1 MGFISLTCPNCG
13 GKLDVD
19 TSCNEWYCN
28 YCGTRVI
35 KDKKYIEI
43 SGSVDVK
50 GIATPDSLIERAYIE
65 MEYGQFAEADSLLER
80 ALDADPRNWKAY
92 MGKLMCSR
100 GYNTID
106 SIRSSTIP
114 LTWDNSFNKA
124 MQCAPN
130 EERSKW
136 LAIEDEVQNAYKT
149 KKIAAEREL
158 KELQDKVF
166 KKQTELKALGGKS
179 GVAVVY
185 GFSIGALATAIVLSA
200 GFILVLISRVEASVK
215 IVFGIAVLVFWELF
229 VALQIWKSRN
239 NKKIAK
245 YHDERIALDK
255 LKDEL
260 EQFKNENH
268 VYLLDYHANENLPV
282 S

>member
-1 MGFISLTCPNCG
+1 MGIISLTCPNCG

-124 MQCAPN
+124 MQCAPK

-136 LAIEDEVQNAYKT
+136 LAIEDE
-149 KKIAAEREL
+149 
-158 KELQDKVF
+158 LQDKVS
-166 KKQTELKALGGKS
+166 KKQTELKALRGKS
-179 GVAVVY
+179 GVAVIY
-185 GFSIGALATAIVLSA
+185 GFSIGALATAMVLSA
-200 GFILVLISRVEASVK
+200 VFILVLISRVEASLK

-245 YHDERIALDK
+245 YYDEKIVLNK
-255 LKDEL
+255 LKAEL

-268 VYLLDYHANENLPV
+268 VYLVDYPANEN
-282 S
+282 

>member
-1 MGFISLTCPNCG
+1 MGIISLTCPNCG

-100 GYNTID
+100 RYNTID

-124 MQCAPN
+124 MQCAPE

-136 LAIEDEVQNAYKT
+136 LAIEDEVQNAYET

-158 KELQDKVF
+158 KELQDKVS
-166 KKQTELKALGGKS
+166 KKQTELKALRGKS
-179 GVAVVY
+179 GVAVIY
-185 GFSIGALATAIVLSA
+185 GFSIGALATAMVLSA
-200 GFILVLISRVEASVK
+200 IFILVLISRVEASLK
-215 IVFGIAVLVFWELF
+215 IVFGIATLVFWELF

-239 NKKIAK
+239 NKKIVK
-245 YHDERIALDK
+245 YHDEKIALDK
-255 LKDEL
+255 LKAEL

-268 VYLLDYHANENLPV
+268 VYLVDYLENEN
-282 S
+282 